1 MFVFGT
7 EKVFQSF
14 TQHLSLNVDLD
25 TALKRDGKKISPVEC
40 EFAYKVKVTEACEE
54 EMRKTISDITGSSL
68 ESKYA
73 KGPREVT
80 PPPKNDVFVRLDDL
94 APSAT
99 LEDIVQFFDGIKIAL
114 VKQKDCGGAFI
125 KFKSVDDKQ
134 EALTYDQKF
143 FGSRFIKGEKL

>member
-1 MFVFGT
+1 MV
-7 EKVFQSF
+7 
-14 TQHLSLNVDLD
+14 
-25 TALKRDGKKISPVEC
+25 TALKRDGKKISPKEC
-40 EFAYKVKVTEACEE
+40 EFAYKVKVTEASEE
-54 EMRKTISDITGSSL
+54 EMSKTISDITGSFID
-68 ESKYA
+68 A

-99 LEDIVQFFDGIKIAL
+99 LENIVQFFEGIRIAQ

-143 FGSRFIKGEKL
+143 FGSRFIKGVIKTISFKFFNSVS